1 MRAAVVLAMPLAAA
15 LQTVE
20 TLGKRAQALRKTWN
34 LRAPPSEPDFFF
46 DSVFQGGEPETGSA
60 GPRSFSNWL
69 VPGKIMLGQYPHRQP
84 AVPGPSAAECEA
96 HVRALV
102 GGARVRTFVQL
113 QAELPPQDDVN
124 AWPAG
129 GVRLPDARD
138 RARFPAAFENY
149 AASAGADVAYLHS
162 PIVDLDVPDDGALV
176 AALDGVLSRLEAA
189 PGDAVYVHC
198 WGGRGRA
205 GTVGACALSLLFP
218 ELDGDEV
225 LDVVQAAYSSRL
237 GASTMPGQ
245 LKRSPQTEAQRDFV
259 RAFVGRVRARP
270 PTKER
275 TWPKWQDDLPSGGL

>member
-113 QAELPPQDDVN
+113 QAELPPQDDVK

-129 GVRLPDARD
+129 GVRSVWWNAKPDVTSIGAKW
-138 RARFPAAFENY
+138 AF
-149 AASAGADVAYLHS
+149 
-162 PIVDLDVPDDGALV
+162 
-176 AALDGVLSRLEAA
+176 R
-189 PGDAVYVHC
+189 
-198 WGGRGRA
+198 
-205 GTVGACALSLLFP
+205 
-218 ELDGDEV
+218 
-225 LDVVQAAYSSRL
+225 
-237 GASTMPGQ
+237 
-245 LKRSPQTEAQRDFV
+245 
-259 RAFVGRVRARP
+259 
-270 PTKER
+270 
-275 TWPKWQDDLPSGGL
+275 